1 MDDDNSCAFVFWD
14 VNLPKILQVDNRFNR
29 VRMAGRIDSF
39 LRVRSSDAA
48 IYSYLIKTAEKEA
61 VKILFITRDNLFRES
76 AGCRQY
82 PKATREFVKLIIL
95 QNYRNVAPEVAAVE
109 SLLAD
114 ELRYAIARILNHV
127 LKNEFI

>member
-61 VKILFITRDNLFRES
+61 VKILFITRDSFFKES

-82 PKATREFVKLIIL
+82 PKAMREFVKLIIL
-95 QNYRNVAPEVAAVE
+95 QNYR
-109 SLLAD
+109 
-114 ELRYAIARILNHV
+114 R
-127 LKNEFI
+127 LKKISW

>member
-14 VNLPKILQVDNRFNR
+14 VNLPKILQVDNRFNG

-48 IYSYLIKTAEKEA
+48 IYSYLIKMAEKEA
-61 VKILFITRDNLFRES
+61 VKILFITRDSLFRES

-82 PKATREFVKLIIL
+82 PKAMREFVKLIIL

-114 ELRYAIARILNHV
+114 ELRRAIARILNHV

>member
-61 VKILFITRDNLFRES
+61 VKILFITRYNLFRES

-95 QNYRNVAPEVAAVE
+95 QNYRDVAPEVAAVE